1 MFERYAIFYTPSDAF
16 AAFGAAWLGWDS
28 AQGCCVPHCDVKDVD
43 VAKITATPRKY
54 GLHATLK
61 APFRLADGASLDQL
75 HSAAEQF
82 AKGQAA
88 FDIGT
93 LELRDDRGFVA
104 LRPEAASAR
113 LQDFASAIV
122 KDFDRLR
129 APLTDA
135 DIARRRKAVL
145 NARQDQHMLDWGYPF
160 IFEDFHFHLTLS
172 GALPQDV
179 AAAVMTK
186 LAPQLTPLV
195 PNPFTIDAITVM
207 GQDAQGMF
215 HQIHRYSLTG

>member
-1 MFERYAIFYTPSDAF
+1 MFERYAIFYTPNDEF

-28 AQGCCVPHCDVKDVD
+28 AQGCRVSHCDVASVD
-43 VAKITATPRKY
+43 VAHITATPRKY

-75 HSAAEQF
+75 HSAAEAF
-82 AKGQAA
+82 AKRQAA

-104 LRPEAASAR
+104 LRPRDASTL
-113 LQDFASAIV
+113 LQDFASAVV
-122 KDFDRLR
+122 KGFDHLR

-135 DIARRRKAVL
+135 DIARRRKAAL
-145 NARQDQHMLDWGYPF
+145 NARQDQQMLDWGYPF

-172 GALPQDV
+172 GALSKEV
-179 AAAVMTK
+179 AATVMAK
-186 LAPQLTPLV
+186 LAPQVTPVV
-195 PNPFTIDAITVM
+195 PDPFIINAITVM
-207 GQDAQGMF
+207 GQDADGMF
-215 HQIHRYSLTG
+215 HQIHRYALTG